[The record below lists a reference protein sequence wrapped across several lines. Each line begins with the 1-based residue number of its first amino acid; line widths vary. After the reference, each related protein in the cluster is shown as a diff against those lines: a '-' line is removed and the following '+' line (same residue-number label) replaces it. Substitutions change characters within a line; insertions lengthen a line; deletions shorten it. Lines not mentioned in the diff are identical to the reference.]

1 MTFEKFKQIVEEN
14 RRLGVKPE
22 AEISHVCA
30 DTCNMRVE
38 DNVSGIRIEQL
49 VADICENGM
58 GNISNPEALKDW
70 TGWGHDAKTE
80 HTLMTFRYDFGT
92 AEVTMKE
99 RQVTKETNKTLLLSD
114 DTAFRKEDLDVVNFS
129 MSPVRGTA
137 LTISSTELNES
148 EACHMFAKW
157 FVEKAGLLAERSDSL
172 GGTRNDGGMNGRL
185 Q

>member
-1 MTFEKFKQIVEEN
+1 MTFEKFRQIIEEN

-38 DNVSGIRIEQL
+38 DNVSSIRIEQL

-70 TGWGHDAKTE
+70 TGWDCDAKTE
-80 HTLMTFRYDFGT
+80 RTLMTFRYDFGT

-99 RQVTKETNKTLLLSD
+99 RQVTKETNKTLLCSD
-114 DTAFRKEDLDVVNFS
+114 GTAFRKEDLDVVHFS
-129 MSPVRGTA
+129 MSPVKGTA
-137 LTISSTELNES
+137 LTISSTDLNES
-148 EACHMFAKW
+148 RACRMFSKW
-157 FVEKAGLLAERSDSL
+157 FNEKAGPLAERSDSL
-172 GGTRNDGGMNGRL
+172 GGTCDDGHMDGRS
-185 Q
+185 